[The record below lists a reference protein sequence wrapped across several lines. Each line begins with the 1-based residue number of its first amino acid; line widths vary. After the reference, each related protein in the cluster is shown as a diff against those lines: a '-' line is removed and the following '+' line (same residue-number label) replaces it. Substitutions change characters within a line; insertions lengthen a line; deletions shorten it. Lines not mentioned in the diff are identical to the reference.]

1 MASDRIMHLKA
12 KVTYRITNRKALRAL
27 GRVREVLEDV
37 AEDFGY
43 RDDVKDAVKAAQLR
57 TETLRSE
64 GRARRRGG

>member
-1 MASDRIMHLKA
+1 MHLKA

-43 RDDVKDAVKAAQLR
+43 RDDVKDAVKALNYALR
-57 TETLRSE
+57 RLGAKVEPDDE
-64 GRARRRGG
+64 GG